1 MKSQS
6 RLNQTV
12 GVPATASSQ
21 LGSGALLFNR
31 RALKS
36 LHIHI
41 HSHIIKTYFKN
52 RESFHQKPQM
62 AGDLAEDFKLH
73 TEYARQMGSWR
84 SSIHNEVQK
93 CDNDFGPLGFHSH
106 GLKAGARNMWKQME
120 IRIQKKK
127 KSFQRARK
135 KTGST
140 HVSYEPDS
148 HAASS
153 ATSFRHMTLTLQV
166 MTCLSQE
173 N

>member
-120 IRIQKKK
+120 IRWCDVVPDHL
-127 KSFQRARK
+127 SFMHFISSVPITVYSWWRK
-135 KTGST
+135 LLMG
-140 HVSYEPDS
+140 
-148 HAASS
+148 
-153 ATSFRHMTLTLQV
+153 
-166 MTCLSQE
+166 
-173 N
+173 